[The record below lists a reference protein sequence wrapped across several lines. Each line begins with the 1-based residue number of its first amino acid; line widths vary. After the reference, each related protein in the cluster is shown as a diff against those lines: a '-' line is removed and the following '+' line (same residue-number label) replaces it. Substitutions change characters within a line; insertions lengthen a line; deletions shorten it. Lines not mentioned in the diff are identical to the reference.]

1 MITAED
7 HDRIRDSIRTAEQ
20 RTCGEIVCI
29 LAQGSSAY
37 IHVAALW
44 AAGLALV
51 VPWLLVFATQW
62 SVQRILVCQL
72 AVFVVALVVFSLEP
86 IRMRLVPR
94 SVQRARAHR
103 EAMEQFFA
111 RGMTRTKNRCGVMIF
126 VSLNERYARIV
137 ADEGIAAKV
146 RNEEWAAAVAALVD
160 HMRRRD
166 LANGFIAAIE
176 RCGAILAEK
185 APPTGEQDDLPDR
198 LYVI

>member
-1 MITAED
+1 MISAED
-7 HDRIRDSIRTAEQ
+7 HDRIRQAIRDAEQ
-20 RTCGEIVCI
+20 RTCGEIVCV

-51 VPWLLVFATQW
+51 APWLLLFATQW

-72 AVFVVALVVFSLEP
+72 AVFVVGLIVLSLEP

-94 SVQRARAHR
+94 PVQRSRAHR

-111 RGMTRTKNRCGVMIF
+111 RGMTRTKSRCGVMIF

-166 LANGFIAAIE
+166 LANGFIAAID
-176 RCGAILAEK
+176 RCSAILAEK
-185 APPTGEQDDLPDR
+185 APPTGERDDLPDR